1 VPAGECD
8 GRQVRHPGRVQLL
21 CDGPA
26 APGGRVSQQQAAAGH
41 HHLHRPA
48 AHAAQMG
55 QVSGEQKYIKG
66 YKQKN
71 TQMKFERGTNVYRSH
86 FVGRHGPLVCLHT
99 LISLCG

>member
-1 VPAGECD
+1 MPAGECD

-26 APGGRVSQQQAAAGH
+26 APGGRVSQQQAAASH

-55 QVSGEQKYIKG
+55 QVSSEHKYIKG
-66 YKQKN
+66 YKHYQVRWNNNKVNSLNKN
-71 TQMKFERGTNVYRSH
+71 NAN
-86 FVGRHGPLVCLHT
+86 
-99 LISLCG
+99 